1 MLMNCFTVLL
11 LDHQDFRL
19 HYGSTEDFLTRV
31 YNYSFRVIE
40 QLNCKLKYVTGRRCG
55 FRQRSRRAKIRPDNI
70 AKYNQAGEML
80 AARLVYLALW
90 KGIFD
95 RLSQFREEDGI
106 LFVANDGG
114 NS

>member
-1 MLMNCFTVLL
+1 MNCFTVLL

-19 HYGSTEDFLTRV
+19 HNGSTEDFLTRV

-40 QLNCKLKYVTGRRCG
+40 QLNCKLKYVTGRCCG

-80 AARLVYLALW
+80 AARLVYLAPW